1 MTEGELLRQDFT
13 RDVPALSVDD
23 LLRFQLDYPYI
34 QAVRFLYLKKLQH
47 VFPERYVNACMRTSS
62 MRETANL
69 SFIS

>member
-23 LLRFQLDYPYI
+23 LLRFQLDYPYF

-47 VFPERYVNACMRTSS
+47 VFPNDM
-62 MRETANL
+62 
-69 SFIS
+69 